1 MLDILIQLMEAKT
14 IKEVDEITYRNLDL
28 ISQDPFLTHC
38 IYQAKRRIEL
48 IEKVKKE
55 LWGFYLN

>member
-1 MLDILIQLMEAKT
+1 MEAKT